1 MPDLKFLLDADMPI
15 SSAKVIRSFGYD
27 VEDVRD
33 IGMRAATDQEIIHY
47 ALQNKRIIVTK
58 DTDFGEVL
66 RYPSHPGA
74 IIFRLPYTFTSK
86 ELNKTLVDF
95 LDSVDDSKLANAII
109 IVELGRYRRRGLLKS
124 DD

>member
-47 ALQNKRIIVTK
+47 ALQNKRI
-58 DTDFGEVL
+58 
-66 RYPSHPGA
+66 
-74 IIFRLPYTFTSK
+74 
-86 ELNKTLVDF
+86 
-95 LDSVDDSKLANAII
+95 
-109 IVELGRYRRRGLLKS
+109 
-124 DD
+124 